1 MLFRFSLYGF
11 LKNQRYFEP
20 FLVLL
25 LLDAGLSFLAIGSL
39 ITLREGTIAALEIPS
54 GAVADRFGRRRAM
67 VGSFVAYLV
76 SFPIFA
82 TASSYAGFATAMVLF
97 GVGEAFRTGTH
108 KAIIFSWLK
117 RQGRS
122 EDKTKVYG
130 YTRSWSKLGSATS
143 ALIGAGLV
151 LWSGSYEAVFWL
163 AMVPYAVGLLNLATY
178 PGELDRDGDLPPPP
192 VGALLRTAFGQ
203 GFGPGPVRRLI
214 LESMAFDGLFA
225 SMKDYLQPVLL
236 AIALAWTTDALDE
249 TQRTAVLVGLVYFG
263 LFLLAAAA
271 SRHAHRLARPRAIW
285 LAAAAAYG
293 TLLVGIE
300 AVAVVGFVALYAL
313 QNIWRPVLVSRIDDV
328 SDSAAG
334 STLLSVES
342 QARRLTTMVLAPLLG
357 WAVDT
362 TGAFWPLGA
371 VGLVAAVC
379 ATLAPHD
386 ARPGD

>member
-1 MLFRFSLYGF
+1 
-11 LKNQRYFEP
+11 
-20 FLVLL
+20 
-25 LLDAGLSFLAIGSL
+25 
-39 ITLREGTIAALEIPS
+39 
-54 GAVADRFGRRRAM
+54 
-67 VGSFVAYLV
+67 
-76 SFPIFA
+76 
-82 TASSYAGFATAMVLF
+82 
-97 GVGEAFRTGTH
+97 
-108 KAIIFSWLK
+108 
-117 RQGRS
+117 
-122 EDKTKVYG
+122 
-130 YTRSWSKLGSATS
+130 
-143 ALIGAGLV
+143 
-151 LWSGSYEAVFWL
+151 
-163 AMVPYAVGLLNLATY
+163 
-178 PGELDRDGDLPPPP
+178 
-192 VGALLRTAFGQ
+192 
-203 GFGPGPVRRLI
+203 
-214 LESMAFDGLFA
+214 MAFDGLFA